1 MSTDEVRSRIQGA
14 YGIALSDNP
23 ANWIQMEIGDS
34 GFVRSVNIDGQKT
47 VNGYSFSGVLG
58 LKSPRFAYICG

>member
-1 MSTDEVRSRIQGA
+1 
-14 YGIALSDNP
+14 
-23 ANWIQMEIGDS
+23 MEIGDS
-34 GFVRSVNIDGQKT
+34 GFVRFVNIDGQKT